1 MRYALAMGMRVDTRV
16 MARVRLRE
24 MAREIEEVAVILEG
38 AGYRMLPAEL
48 LKISR
53 RLVEVR
59 EALFA
64 DGHDQLSGGSPRPA

>member
-1 MRYALAMGMRVDTRV
+1 MRVDTRV

-24 MAREIEEVAVILEG
+24 MAREVEEVAVILEG
-38 AGYRMLPAEL
+38 VGYRVLPAEL
-48 LKISR
+48 LRISR

-64 DGHDQLSGGSPRPA
+64 DGHDQLTG